1 MKCHLEWP
9 PEIQAVE
16 RKFLSEIETL
26 EKQFLFKDH
35 HPLFYQ
41 IIETKIMFLKEY
53 LGIIESN
60 PTITLDE
67 LASLVDQRL
76 EEEKRA
82 MDESKIVFDTDKMFR
97 NIRTLD
103 WIKYLIIEKDG
114 RVPSAQ
120 DWED

>member
-1 MKCHLEWP
+1 MKYHLEWP
-9 PEIQAVE
+9 DELQTIE

-26 EKQFLFKDH
+26 EKQFVFKDH
-35 HPLFYQ
+35 NPLFYQ
-41 IIETKIMFLKEY
+41 IIETKISLLKEY

-76 EEEKRA
+76 EEQEQA
-82 MDESKIVFDTDKMFR
+82 MDQSDNVFDTDKRFR
-97 NIRTLD
+97 NVRTLD

-114 RVPSAQ
+114 RIPSTP
-120 DWED
+120 DWEE

>member
-1 MKCHLEWP
+1 MKYHLEWP
-9 PEIQAVE
+9 DELQTVE

-26 EKQFLFKDH
+26 EKQFAFKDH
-35 HPLFYQ
+35 NPLFYQ
-41 IIETKIMFLKEY
+41 IIETKIIFLKEY
-53 LGIIESN
+53 LGIIEAN

-97 NIRTLD
+97 NVRTLD

-114 RVPSAQ
+114 RVPTAQ